1 MPTIKKY
8 FSWKGWLYGLADSAT
23 NAAATAVVTL
33 LTTNGLEQLG
43 VTGIGMNLK
52 QFGAQ
57 VLIHAVLGASQ
68 YIKANKLGVVTEEV
82 DTQIIQKE
90 ENK

>member
-8 FSWKGWLYGLADSAT
+8 FSWRGWFYGLADSAT
-23 NAAATAVVTL
+23 QAGATAVATL
-33 LTTNGLEQLG
+33 LTPNGLEQLG

-52 QFGAQ
+52 QFGMQ
-57 VLIHAVLGASQ
+57 VLVHVVLGASL

-82 DTQIIQKE
+82 DTQIIEKE